1 MSPDAESIRR
11 EASILARRKNART
24 VLFSRESPC
33 DWQPRTVI
41 NPEDGQPFT
50 DAAAWELIAS
60 LLDQGEVLQTADL
73 KHPPGR
79 TAYVMIPCIAGRKV
93 YVKFQLGAGKI
104 LGRSF
109 HYSTQS

>member
-11 EASILARRKNART
+11 EASILARRKNARS
-24 VLFSRESPC
+24 VSFSRESPC
-33 DWQPRTVI
+33 EWRPHTVI
-41 NPEDGQPFT
+41 NPEDGQPYT
-50 DAAAWELIAS
+50 NAAAWELVAS
-60 LLDQGEVLQTADL
+60 LLDHGEVLETVEL
-73 KHPPGR
+73 KHPPGK
-79 TAYVMIPCIAGRKV
+79 TAYVMVPCIAGRKL